1 MDRTDKWIFAFL
13 IVTLSVLLMVV
24 ASDAYCWDCIPTYCA
39 VGADCPGDCDCF
51 IPYGEVTGECG

>member
-1 MDRTDKWIFAFL
+1 MDRTDKKIFAIVFAVFTAIL
-13 IVTLSVLLMVV
+13 IMV
-24 ASDAYCWDCIPTYCA
+24 ASQAYCWDCIPTYCA